1 MVSWNYGTWNNGIW
15 ERNCLTNLSKGSS
28 AGISGA
34 SHCAGTLR
42 KRWRWRQKNL
52 RSSLSCFYAQTTFT
66 KSSESTYSR
75 QECPEFF
82 LILGTYW
89 EENHETVPYKITSWA
104 IFSPFLNFIIPH
116 TPYHQ
121 KTRKNKWRKVETYRI
136 SLDLLVGWEGGS
148 LVSLPLQPSVERWK
162 GAQTLFTSSAS
173 CSVLLPRCENSRLSS
188 LLAAGNVSAARRDGC
203 FRRLTTTNRGCL
215 ELVKLGITTFIL
227 MIRIFRL
234 HFIEFSQILQS
245 LKCTQH
251 VSAVTLIACSRR
263 QIVERQ
269 RKIHEE

>member
-1 MVSWNYGTWNNGIW
+1 MVSWKYGTWNNGIS
-15 ERNCLTNLSKGSS
+15 ERTCQTNLSKGSS

-34 SHCAGTLR
+34 GTLR
-42 KRWRWRQKNL
+42 KRSRWRQKNL

-82 LILGTYW
+82 FNTGNVLRGKPWNCAIQD
-89 EENHETVPYKITSWA
+89 YKLSH
-104 IFSPFLNFIIPH
+104 FSPFLNFIIPH
-116 TPYHQ
+116 TPYHK
-121 KTRKNKWRKVETYRI
+121 KTKKNRWRKVQTHRI

-148 LVSLPLQPSVERWK
+148 LVSLPSQPSVERWK
-162 GAQTLFTSSAS
+162 GAQTLFTSSVS

-234 HFIEFSQILQS
+234 LFIEFSQILQS
-245 LKCTQH
+245 FKCTQH
-251 VSAVTLIACSRR
+251 VSAVTHIACSRR
-263 QIVERQ
+263 QIVGRQ